1 MPSLSG
7 GAVTSH
13 FPHWALVKGSD
24 WCRWSQIESLD
35 DIDDGTRKTPGTGQA
50 LRCAPQGAESKG
62 NGGRIS

>member
-13 FPHWALVKGSD
+13 FPDWALVKGSD
-24 WCRWSQIESLD
+24 WCRQSQIES
-35 DIDDGTRKTPGTGQA
+35 IDDGKGKSPGIGEA
-50 LRCAPQGAESKG
+50 LHCAPQGAKSKG